1 MTSRTALAV
10 AHFALL
16 VPLVAGCSLANGDL
30 TCVFKTGGVMTSCG
44 EWSNAAVQYRTTI
57 ETLCRASTGDFSTGH
72 NCPTEG
78 RIGACSATSPD
89 GDGITWYYPSDK
101 TMSLAD
107 VSRECGSDRKL
118 LDAAGNPVAG
128 NVVTCSKP
136 DNTTVVVHFVNHR
149 AGPVSVYYRDAAC
162 MEAFKVKVEADPAKR
177 QLVPSKGG
185 DVYVVRDG
193 DINPAG
199 TILKEVV
206 VGTSNPQI
214 VDLN

>member
-1 MTSRTALAV
+1 MTFRSPL
-10 AHFALL
+10 ALL
-16 VPLVAGCSLANGDL
+16 LALPLLVAGCSLGSGDL
-30 TCVFKTGGVMTSCG
+30 TCVFKTNGVTSSCG

-57 ETLCRASTGDFSTGH
+57 ETLCRATTGDFSTGH

-78 RIGACSATSPD
+78 RIGACSATSSD
-89 GDGITWYYPSDK
+89 GDGITWYYPSDR
-101 TMSLAD
+101 TMTLAD
-107 VSRECGSDRKL
+107 VQRECGNDKTL
-118 LDAAGNPVAG
+118 LDASGAPVQG

-136 DNTTVVVHFVNHR
+136 DTNTVVVHFINHR

-162 MEAFKVKVEADPAKR
+162 VESFKVKVAADPAQR
-177 QLVPSKGG
+177 QLVPSHGG

-206 VGTSNPQI
+206 VGTANPTT